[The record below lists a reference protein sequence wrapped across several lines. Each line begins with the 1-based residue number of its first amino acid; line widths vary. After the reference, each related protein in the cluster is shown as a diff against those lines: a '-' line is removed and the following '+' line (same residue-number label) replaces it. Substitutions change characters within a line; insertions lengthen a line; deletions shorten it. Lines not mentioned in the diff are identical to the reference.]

1 MVSQKLEEGFL
12 KKDNFISK
20 IISNKLKFQFK
31 ATFQFGRFRMF
42 RKQFQGIEDNKKQVQ
57 GLDSVNLNS
66 INEKSVIK
74 NKEDKKILFKLFR
87 KLILTKNKFIKFKVE
102 SKILKVIVK

>member
-1 MVSQKLEEGFL
+1 M
-12 KKDNFISK
+12 
-20 IISNKLKFQFK
+20 
-31 ATFQFGRFRMF
+31 
-42 RKQFQGIEDNKKQVQ
+42 
-57 GLDSVNLNS
+57 DSVNLNL

-102 SKILKVIVK
+102 SKILKVIVKWVFDIFLYTFVNMLLFILRVIFWGIFGVYCIVDGLFIFIM

>member
-1 MVSQKLEEGFL
+1 M
-12 KKDNFISK
+12 
-20 IISNKLKFQFK
+20 
-31 ATFQFGRFRMF
+31 
-42 RKQFQGIEDNKKQVQ
+42 
-57 GLDSVNLNS
+57 DSVNLNS

-102 SKILKVIVK
+102 SKILKVIVKWVFDIFLYTFVNMLLFILRVIFWGIFGVYCIVDGLFNFIM

>member
-1 MVSQKLEEGFL
+1 
-12 KKDNFISK
+12 
-20 IISNKLKFQFK
+20 
-31 ATFQFGRFRMF
+31 MF

>member
-20 IISNKLKFQFK
+20 IIQNKLKFQFK

-57 GLDSVNLNS
+57 GLDSVNLNL